1 MAEPNHPMR
10 RREDGIPW
18 WRILIRENAYR
29 DAWLVLLS
37 VILIWASFASVQA
50 AQKAEQATRDIQS
63 ERRDATLRA
72 CQDQNDRHDATFAQL
87 DKLSTRDNAQAQ
99 TPEQKLRARQTI
111 AGTKALIEAIAPKRD
126 CAKVVEATVGNT
138 VPEAG

>member
-1 MAEPNHPMR
+1 MDAPRHPMR

-37 VILIWASFASVQA
+37 IILVWASFASVDA
-50 AQKAEQATRDIQS
+50 SRKAEEATQGIQI

-87 DKLSTRDNAQAQ
+87 DKLSARDLEQAQ
-99 TPEQKLRARQTI
+99 TPEQKLRAQQTI
-111 AGTKALIEAIAPKRD
+111 AGTKALVDALAPKRN
-126 CAKVVEATVGNT
+126 CADVVEATVGNE

>member
-1 MAEPNHPMR
+1 MR

-37 VILIWASFASVQA
+37 IILVWASFASVDA
-50 AQKAEQATRDIQS
+50 SRKAEEATQGIQI

-87 DKLSTRDNAQAQ
+87 DKLSARDLEQAQ
-99 TPEQKLRARQTI
+99 TPEQKLRAQQTI
-111 AGTKALIEAIAPKRD
+111 AGTKALVDALAPKRN
-126 CAKVVEATVGNT
+126 CADVVEATVGNE